1 MQLAGVDITKET
13 MEVGPTAHYMN
24 GGILVDAE
32 TAHTEVPG
40 LFAAGEVAGGL
51 HGSNRLGGNSLS
63 DLLVFGRRAGLH
75 ASEYVTSVQSLP
87 QPGKVQ
93 IEELMKECLA
103 PFEKTGEENPYTIH
117 HELQKT
123 MQGLVGIMRTESE
136 LKQAVDEISKF
147 KKRARAVHISG
158 NRQYNPGWHMA
169 LDLYSLLNVSE
180 AVARAALER
189 KESRGGHARL
199 DFPKM
204 DPNFGK
210 INIVVRKKGNDISTQ
225 SRSIPPMPDELKQIL
240 NEEVK
245 TNA

>member
-1 MQLAGVDITKET
+1 
-13 MEVGPTAHYMN
+13 
-24 GGILVDAE
+24 
-32 TAHTEVPG
+32 
-40 LFAAGEVAGGL
+40 
-51 HGSNRLGGNSLS
+51 
-63 DLLVFGRRAGLH
+63 
-75 ASEYVTSVQSLP
+75 
-87 QPGKVQ
+87 
-93 IEELMKECLA
+93 
-103 PFEKTGEENPYTIH
+103 
-117 HELQKT
+117 
-123 MQGLVGIMRTESE
+123 MRTESE